1 MRYVVVTSM
10 LLLAGGVLTLR
21 AQPTRPPAQRASA
34 PTTNPAAAPVDP
46 VIAAFMK
53 PVEAAEGD
61 TEMRRKLAE
70 RHNIAV
76 RLLEFRVKDYRRGIT
91 PLSPV
96 FEAARTVADAKLD
109 LAGND
114 EERAK
119 TVQQVVDVSKV
130 IEQTLEK
137 QVRSGFGSEADLE
150 RARLARVTAEVE
162 LLKLKE
168 PGQPARPAD
177 NNK

>member
-1 MRYVVVTSM
+1 
-10 LLLAGGVLTLR
+10 
-21 AQPTRPPAQRASA
+21 
-34 PTTNPAAAPVDP
+34 
-46 VIAAFMK
+46 MK

-61 TEMRRKLAE
+61 TEMRRKLTE

-76 RLLEFRVKDYRRGIT
+76 RLLELRVKDYRRGIT

-109 LAGND
+109 LAAND

-119 TVQQVVDVSKV
+119 TVQQVVEVSKV

-137 QVRSGFGSEADLE
+137 QVQVGL
-150 RARLARVTAEVE
+150 RLGGGPR
-162 LLKLKE
+162 
-168 PGQPARPAD
+168 ARPARAGHRRGGTLEAQGARAAGATRRQQQVVMSSKSAAQRAGGRECD
-177 NNK
+177 L

>member
-10 LLLAGGVLTLR
+10 LLLLAAGVITLR
-21 AQPTRPPAQRASA
+21 AQPIEPPPDRETATAR
-34 PTTNPAAAPVDP
+34 PAAAEVDP
-46 VIAAFMK
+46 VIEAFMK
-53 PVEAAEGD
+53 PVEVAEDD
-61 TEMRRKLAE
+61 TELRRKLTE

-76 RLLEFRVKDYRRGIT
+76 RLLELRVKDYRRGIT
-91 PLSPV
+91 PVSPV
-96 FEAARTVADAKLD
+96 FEAARTAADAKLD
-109 LAGND
+109 LAAND
-114 EERAK
+114 EERER

-130 IEQTLEK
+130 VEQTLEK

-177 NNK
+177 NK